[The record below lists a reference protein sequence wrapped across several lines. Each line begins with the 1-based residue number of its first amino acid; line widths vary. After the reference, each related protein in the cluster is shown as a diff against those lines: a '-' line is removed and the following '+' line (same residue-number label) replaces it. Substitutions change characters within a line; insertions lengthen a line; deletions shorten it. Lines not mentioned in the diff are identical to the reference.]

1 MRIIRFIL
9 SVTVFFGIL
18 IGANIYLARS
28 FGYYFSAEALTFFYV
43 ASFSTTIFM
52 MAGVMRFVNATKWWG
67 SLIFMLAAII
77 MGFTLYLLLSTILID
92 ILGLIFIIK
101 PLYMG
106 IAALLIAFIVS
117 AYGIWNS
124 YNLKINEVE
133 IEING
138 LEKPIRAAHLTDTHL
153 GHFRG
158 ASNLKK
164 IVKAINLQQVDV
176 VFFTG
181 DLLDSKIQLK
191 PESMAPLADLEA
203 PVFFVEGNH
212 DLYTGVRAIKRYLDK
227 LGVHVLENEM
237 YEWQGIQII
246 GLNHMLADSATFNVH
261 VDDQR
266 TTIKSVLE
274 GLDTQLDNTKPT
286 VLLHHSPDGIQY
298 ANEAGVD
305 LYLAGHTHAGQLWPI
320 THIAKAMFA
329 YNRGMHQFKETLI
342 YVSQG
347 TGTFG
352 PPMRV
357 GTYSELA
364 ILNLTPL
371 VP

>member
-1 MRIIRFIL
+1 MRFIRFL
-9 SVTVFFGIL
+9 FFAAVFFGIL

-28 FGYYFSAEALTFFYV
+28 FGYFFSAEELKFFYL
-43 ASFSTTIFM
+43 ASFATTIFM
-52 MAGVMRFVNATKWWG
+52 LVGVMRFVNATSWWG
-67 SLIFMLAAII
+67 SFIFMLAAII
-77 MGFTLYLLLSTILID
+77 MGFTLYLLLSTILVD
-92 ILGLIFIIK
+92 IIGLIVVVK

-106 IAALLIAFIVS
+106 IAALTLAFLVS

-124 YNLKINEVE
+124 FNLKINEVA
-133 IEING
+133 IEINQ
-138 LEKPIRAAHLTDTHL
+138 LDQPIRAAHLTDTHL
-153 GHFRG
+153 GHFRA

-164 IVKAINLQQVDV
+164 IVKAINRQQVDV

-181 DLLDSKIQLK
+181 DLLDSRIQLK
-191 PESMAPLADLEA
+191 PESMAALADLEA

-212 DLYTGVRAIKRYLDK
+212 DLYTGVRAIKHYLDT

-237 YEWQGIQII
+237 YNWQGIQII
-246 GLNHMLADSATFNVH
+246 GLNHMMADSSTYNMNTGGG
-261 VDDQR
+261 R
-266 TTIKSVLE
+266 TTIRSVLE
-274 GLDTQLDNTKPT
+274 RLNAQLDQTKPT

-298 ANEAGVD
+298 ANQAGVD

-329 YNRGMHQFKETLI
+329 YNRGLHRFKETVI
-342 YVSQG
+342 YVCQG

-357 GTYSELA
+357 GTESELA
-364 ILNLTPL
+364 ILTLTP
-371 VP
+371 PTH